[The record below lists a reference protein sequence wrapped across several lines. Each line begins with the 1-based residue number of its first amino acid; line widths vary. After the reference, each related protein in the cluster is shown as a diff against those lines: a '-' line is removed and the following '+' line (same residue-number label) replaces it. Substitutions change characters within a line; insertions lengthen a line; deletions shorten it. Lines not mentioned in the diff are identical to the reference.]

1 MNVNEIVENI
11 IRQILNERFDTFN
24 IASGQ
29 VDNMEFL
36 SNQLNFYVNTFPQG
50 TKNYAINYSQMTQQQ
65 REIMGS
71 IASCMSQSIEM
82 ITNKV
87 YREFI
92 YPKTYK
98 EQGRTPEDLM
108 MDFLGGGVTKDVL
121 RNNKKAPS
129 KSESA
134 YGLPVVVGKY
144 LNNCAAKHIAINGRD
159 ARNYILASV
168 RNIAIKIFRD
178 EYRSLDSPK
187 RSDLVRPASN
197 AVSYNDA
204 FANEPNIDITN
215 IINDKKI
222 GLGPQEK
229 LMLQTLADINGSKM
243 SRERL
248 DTIINSTP
256 TKQNVEIYKEI
267 SDRTGID
274 LKNVQRSISAAFKKA
289 KQSVYATMPQP
300 KQVTNSIPNPQP
312 KQVTNTIPKPQQKK
326 VTNSIP
332 KPQPTKT
339 QKVLKPAQPKS
350 NKNIDNSNYNG
361 WNYTVSESN
370 NRNKNKQNMKK
381 VLVTESVLKSLII
394 RALNE
399 SIFEADKPGNAWES
413 IKKWALAVRNG
424 ANPLHCQ
431 EFSDFYMSL
440 VENPYC
446 ENAVKMGFA
455 YESKN
460 QSTVGSNTTLKI
472 DKLFATKPKIASDVI
487 TDFFTGENC
496 MAKEDSKPDSFVGDN
511 VINCAK
517 AALNGSENDFFNV
530 LCKQL
535 RIYGSHYCRKHYG
548 ELSVQWGLGAQ
559 QIGGDKSSAF
569 EDEEGNDM
577 EVYDE
582 LGNKINTSDE
592 ANRDAYSGEN
602 KEQSDAE
609 FEKTTSNSDDKYFNR
624 MINLVEKMVADKNNN
639 LAPQERNILQ
649 CVVDIARTGVSPER
663 LNQMEGLSDT
673 QKRMV
678 IYDEAAE
685 RLGISVDNLKR
696 SLSSAI
702 NKARQ
707 SKYAKMLEEQK
718 KLKEQLI
725 KAVMNEVIARYSK
738 N

>member
-1 MNVNEIVENI
+1 MNINQLVENI
-11 IRQILNERFDTFN
+11 VKQILNERFDTFN

-50 TKNYAINYSQMTQQQ
+50 TKNYVINYSQMTPQQ

-71 IASCMSQSIEM
+71 IVSCMSQSIEM

-121 RNNKKAPS
+121 RNNKKGPS

-248 DTIINSTP
+248 DAIINSTP

-289 KQSVYATMPQP
+289 KQSVYATMPQ
-300 KQVTNSIPNPQP
+300 NSSTFTQQFGQMPDITIQNNPY
-312 KQVTNTIPKPQQKK
+312 I
-326 VTNSIP
+326 
-332 KPQPTKT
+332 
-339 QKVLKPAQPKS
+339 
-350 NKNIDNSNYNG
+350 NYRQL
-361 WNYTVSESN
+361 SESN

-399 SIFEADKPGNAWES
+399 SIIEADKPGNTWES

-424 ANPLHCQ
+424 ANPLHCP

-440 VENPYC
+440 IENPYC

-472 DKLFATKPKIASDVI
+472 DKLFATRPKITSDVI

-496 MAKEDSKPDSFVGDN
+496 VVTDVHTKNGETVVTKPDSFVGDN
-511 VINCAK
+511 VIKCAK

-535 RIYGSHYCRKHYG
+535 RIYGAHYCRKHYG
-548 ELSVQWGLGAQ
+548 ELSIQWGLGAQ

-577 EVYDE
+577 QAFDE
-582 LGNKINTSDE
+582 LGNPINMGDE
-592 ANRDAYSGEN
+592 ASRDAYTGKT
-602 KEQSDAE
+602 KEKSDAE
-609 FEKTTSNSDDKYFNR
+609 FENGGEMTSNGDDAFFKK
-624 MINLVEKMVADKNNN
+624 MIKLVGKILNDKSIG
-639 LAPQERNILQ
+639 LAPQEKAILQ
-649 CVVDIARTGVSPER
+649 CVVDIAKTGVSPER

-685 RLGISVDNLKR
+685 RLGITVDNLKR
-696 SLSSAI
+696 SISSAI

-718 KLKEQLI
+718 KLKEQLV
-725 KAVMNEVIARYSK
+725 KAVMNEVISRYCK
-738 N
+738 K

>member
-1 MNVNEIVENI
+1 
-11 IRQILNERFDTFN
+11 
-24 IASGQ
+24 
-29 VDNMEFL
+29 
-36 SNQLNFYVNTFPQG
+36 
-50 TKNYAINYSQMTQQQ
+50 
-65 REIMGS
+65 
-71 IASCMSQSIEM
+71 
-82 ITNKV
+82 
-87 YREFI
+87 
-92 YPKTYK
+92 
-98 EQGRTPEDLM
+98 
-108 MDFLGGGVTKDVL
+108 
-121 RNNKKAPS
+121 
-129 KSESA
+129 
-134 YGLPVVVGKY
+134 
-144 LNNCAAKHIAINGRD
+144 
-159 ARNYILASV
+159 
-168 RNIAIKIFRD
+168 
-178 EYRSLDSPK
+178 
-187 RSDLVRPASN
+187 
-197 AVSYNDA
+197 
-204 FANEPNIDITN
+204 
-215 IINDKKI
+215 
-222 GLGPQEK
+222 
-229 LMLQTLADINGSKM
+229 
-243 SRERL
+243 
-248 DTIINSTP
+248 
-256 TKQNVEIYKEI
+256 
-267 SDRTGID
+267 
-274 LKNVQRSISAAFKKA
+274 
-289 KQSVYATMPQP
+289 
-300 KQVTNSIPNPQP
+300 
-312 KQVTNTIPKPQQKK
+312 
-326 VTNSIP
+326 
-332 KPQPTKT
+332 
-339 QKVLKPAQPKS
+339 
-350 NKNIDNSNYNG
+350 
-361 WNYTVSESN
+361 
-370 NRNKNKQNMKK
+370 MKK

-399 SIFEADKPGNAWES
+399 SIFEADNPGNAWAS

-424 ANPLHCQ
+424 ADPLHCP
-431 EFSDFYMSL
+431 EFNDFYMAL
-440 VENPYC
+440 IENPYC

-472 DKLFATKPKIASDVI
+472 DKLFATRPKIASDVI

-496 MAKEDSKPDSFVGDN
+496 VATDVHTKNGETVVTKPDSFVGDN
-511 VINCAK
+511 VIKCAK

-569 EDEEGNDM
+569 EDENGNDM
-577 EVYDE
+577 ESFDE
-582 LGNKINTSDE
+582 LGNKINASDE

-602 KEQSDAE
+602 KEQSDDE
-609 FEKTTSNSDDKYFNR
+609 FEKPTSNSDDKYFNR

-673 QKRMV
+673 QKRMI